1 MKNSKNWN
9 QNSLEPYPGLPQA
22 FKMEHFNVELLLG
35 SSQVFNAW
43 KVSQYR
49 VFSSLYFPVFGPE
62 KAPYLDTFHAV
73 LYLQSLQNFVPKF
86 LQHCHWEEEVAEAPF
101 PFIFLIHYLSK
112 KYVFEKLYLWSQAVL
127 AFNRKV
133 GKTIRISK
141 FCNRNKKV
149 LKLIELNVRKS
160 VRSPKELFTLL
171 NIIFFPI
178 VYTLLLNYWYCF
190 YLFTMSF

>member
-1 MKNSKNWN
+1 MFSCIRTRKSSVSGHFSRSTLLAKSPKFCL
-9 QNSLEPYPGLPQA
+9 QVSPKLPLRRRSYRSA
-22 FKMEHFNVELLLG
+22 F
-35 SSQVFNAW
+35 
-43 KVSQYR
+43 
-49 VFSSLYFPVFGPE
+49 SLYFFNP
-62 KAPYLDTFHAV
+62 
-73 LYLQSLQNFVPKF
+73 S
-86 LQHCHWEEEVAEAPF
+86 
-101 PFIFLIHYLSK
+101 SK

-141 FCNRNKKV
+141 FCNRKKKV